1 MVKGVSIKFKSYFET
16 VPKLLE
22 VTKLNDFIKKHNSI
36 VLKPNLKNKNTTNT
50 PIEFTE
56 AVLQFCVNHKSPE
69 SQIYIAEGSDGED
82 TMQLFEEK
90 GYKALAEKYNV
101 SLIDL
106 NTAETEEVFP
116 INALA
121 FESIHY
127 PKILKD
133 SLVISIPKLTT
144 DLETE
149 FVTSLSN
156 MIGAYPASHYEG
168 FFSKTKNKIKKEPIK
183 YAVHDIIRCKMPE
196 VAIIDASE
204 QGYILTGNPLEID
217 RQALKLLNRDGKS
230 VSYIN
235 LINDSL
241 LQDLDREQRKK
252 EAQEAKTKLS
262 K

>member
-22 VTKLNDFIKKHNSI
+22 VTKFNDFIKKHNSI
-36 VLKPNLKNKNTTNT
+36 VLKPNLKNSSSVNT
-50 PIEFTE
+50 PIEFAE
-56 AVLQFCVNHKSPE
+56 VILQFCMNHKSPNT
-69 SQIYIAEGSDGED
+69 QVYIAEGADGED

-90 GYKALAEKYNV
+90 GYKTLAEKYNV
-101 SLIDL
+101 SLVDL

-116 INALA
+116 LNALQ
-121 FESIHY
+121 FSSIHY
-127 PKILKD
+127 PKLLKE
-133 SLVISIPKLTT
+133 SLLISIPKLTS
-144 DLETE
+144 DSETE

-156 MIGAYPASHYEG
+156 MLGAYPASHYTG
-168 FFSKTKNKIKKEPIK
+168 FFSKSKNKIRKEPIR
-183 YAVHDIIRCKMPE
+183 YAIHDIIRCKMPE

-204 QGYILTGNPLEID
+204 QGFILTGNPLEID
-217 RQALKLLNRDGKS
+217 RQALKLVNKDSKS
-230 VSYIN
+230 VSYLN

-252 EAQEAKTKLS
+252 EAQEAKAKLS

>member
-22 VTKLNDFIKKHNSI
+22 VTKLNEFLKKHNSI
-36 VLKPNLKNKNTTNT
+36 VLKPNLKNKTSVST

-56 AVLQFCVNHKSPE
+56 AILQFCLNHKSPE
-69 SQIYIAEGSDGED
+69 TQVYIAEGSDGED

-90 GYKALAEKYNV
+90 GYKTLAEKYNV
-101 SLIDL
+101 SLVDL

-116 INALA
+116 INALS

-127 PKILKD
+127 PKILKN
-133 SLVISIPKLTT
+133 SLVISIPKLTS
-144 DLETE
+144 DPETE
-149 FVTSLSN
+149 YVTSLSN
-156 MIGAYPASHYEG
+156 MLGAYPASHYVG
-168 FFSKTKNKIKKEPIK
+168 FFSKSKNKIRKEPIR
-183 YAVHDIIRCKMPE
+183 YAIHDIIRCKMPE

-204 QGYILTGNPLEID
+204 QGYILTGSPLEID
-217 RQALKLLNRDGKS
+217 KQALKLLNREGKS
-230 VSYIN
+230 VSYLN
-235 LINDSL
+235 LINDSS

-252 EAQEAKTKLS
+252 EAQEAKAKLS